1 MVVTVVPTLKK
12 AINKLLESNIR
23 GKMRKLFA
31 VVEKANVERNT
42 VNVTVEDKHVVHYVN
57 V

>member
-1 MVVTVVPTLKK
+1 MVVTVVPTLKN

-23 GKMRKLFA
+23 GKMRKLF
-31 VVEKANVERNT
+31 VVAEKANAERNT
-42 VNVTVEDKHVVHYVN
+42 VNVTVEDKHVVHYVS